1 MTESC
6 PNPEDL
12 STYLDG
18 ELPADGRDR
27 TAAHLASCGACA
39 TLYADLSALRA
50 EFSALPDERL
60 GFDLSQVV
68 RGRIEA
74 LPTRRETRRAPRW
87 SVADWRRLLPVGAAA
102 AASLS
107 LGLALGI
114 SLTAPV
120 AIAPAMSTL
129 QVFAPVAPGGLC
141 AGSGSCWR
149 SAGSAGSAKQIP

>member
-12 STYLDG
+12 SMYLDG
-18 ELPADGRDR
+18 ELPADVRDR
-27 TAAHLASCGACA
+27 TAAHVASCAACA
-39 TLYADLSALRA
+39 ALYADLAALRA
-50 EFSALPDERL
+50 DFAVLPDERL

-74 LPTRRETRRAPRW
+74 LPGGGKARRAARRRMT
-87 SVADWRRLLPVGAAA
+87 DWRTLLPVGAAA

-107 LGLALGI
+107 LGLAMGI
-114 SLTAPV
+114 SLTAPAAV
-120 AIAPAMSTL
+120 APAMSAL

-141 AGSGSCWR
+141 AGLGSCWR
-149 SAGSAGSAKQIP
+149 PMGSTRLVP